1 MPCAGGVRSGGI
13 RSSPPGPSRPY
24 RRRDPPPS
32 DTGDPLIDLKFST
45 TDLPERE
52 RFDEWHALT
61 DLTGIPQTLKSS
73 DDADFRA
80 SALVRGREGQVVAR
94 ASLRSRLHTRRTPR
108 LIRHSDPDRYL
119 FVSVRSGTSGVAQ
132 SGRETVIGPGDL
144 MILDSS
150 RPFHALYD
158 GVHDVFLVDKSLVPA
173 PPAQVHSL
181 VARRLPGDTGS
192 GAVLARCLDEVSR
205 DDGPGRPPEFHR
217 LLDIAVDLLAVLIAQ
232 ELDVPP
238 RLPAESRDRSLLA
251 RADAFVRDNL
261 GDPELTPRTLAAAH
275 HVSLRRLQ
283 QVLAA
288 EGTTPAA
295 LIRTRRLERCRRALA
310 DPRQH
315 DRPVHAVA
323 ARWGFPDHAH
333 FSRLFKSTY
342 GMSPSEYRAS
352 RDLTVRG

>member
-1 MPCAGGVRSGGI
+1 MF
-13 RSSPPGPSRPY
+13 
-24 RRRDPPPS
+24 
-32 DTGDPLIDLKFST
+32 DLKFNT
-45 TDLPERE
+45 TDLPARD
-52 RFDEWHALT
+52 RFDEWSTFT
-61 DLTGIPQTLKSS
+61 DRTRIPQTLKSS

-80 SALVRGREGQVVAR
+80 SALVRGSTGQVVAR
-94 ASLRSRLHTRRTPR
+94 ASLRSKLLTRRTPR
-108 LIRHSDPDRYL
+108 LIRHADPEQYL
-119 FVSVRSGTSGVAQ
+119 FVSVLSGTSGVAQ
-132 SGRETVIGPGDL
+132 SGRATVIRPGEL

-150 RPFHALYD
+150 YPFRAQYD
-158 GVHDVFLVDKSLVPA
+158 GVHHVFLVDKSLVPVA
-173 PPAQVHSL
+173 PEQVHSL
-181 VARRLPGDTGS
+181 LARRLPGDTGS
-192 GAVLARCLDEVSR
+192 GAVLTRCLREVSR
-205 DDGPGRPPEFHR
+205 DGGSRRPPELHR
-217 LLDIAVDLLAVLIAQ
+217 LLDVAVDLLAVLIAQ
-232 ELDVPP
+232 ELDVLP
-238 RLPAESRDRSLLA
+238 RLPPESRDRALLA
-251 RADAFVRDNL
+251 RADAFVREHL
-261 GDPELTPRTLAAAH
+261 GDPDLTPQNLAAAH

-283 QVLAA
+283 QLLAA